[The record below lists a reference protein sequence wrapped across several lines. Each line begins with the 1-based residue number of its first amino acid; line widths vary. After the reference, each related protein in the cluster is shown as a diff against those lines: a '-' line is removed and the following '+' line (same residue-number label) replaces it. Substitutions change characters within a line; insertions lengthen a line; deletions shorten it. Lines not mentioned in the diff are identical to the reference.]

1 MASNW
6 YQLPSADI
14 FAQLNS
20 AETGLESAEALR
32 RLEVYG
38 PNRLEEERRRSR
50 LSVLVAQFANPLI
63 YIILIAA
70 VVTLFFRDYV
80 DAIVILIV
88 VLLNAIIGYVQE
100 YKAEDSVHALKKLVV
115 PRSRVLRDSRERE
128 VDSDQLVPGD
138 VVLLASGAR
147 VPADLRLFETIELHV
162 EEAAL
167 TGESLPAEKL
177 ASPIAQDNLT
187 PGDQRN
193 MAFAGTIVVRGR
205 GTGIVVATG
214 RDTILGQ
221 IAREVQTAT
230 GVTSPLQAKMARFAR
245 LLGLLSAAGT
255 ALIVI
260 LDLLLGTPAPELI
273 KTAVATMVAAIP
285 EALPVVVTV
294 TLAVGVGRM
303 AQRNAVI
310 RRLPAVETLGS
321 TTVICSDKTGTLTR
335 NEMTVRA
342 IYDGEH
348 TYEVTGSGYQPLGE
362 VRPGEALLDPQTSE
376 CLQMILRIGLLCNE
390 SSVVLEDGHWV
401 VRGDPT
407 EGALIVAAMKAGMD
421 VEQES
426 ATFRRVDYVPFE
438 SERGYMATLHQRS
451 NRKWIFVK
459 GAPEKVIEL
468 CTRCA
473 ATEAWKG
480 QEVLHAA
487 QRFAQQ
493 GMRVLAFA
501 FREAP
506 PDMEGLSPEDVEGQ
520 LTLAGLQGMIDP
532 PRPEAIT
539 AVAGCKRAGIR
550 VIMITGDHATTA
562 LAIARA
568 IGIAEEGDEAL
579 TGRELEA
586 LDDEALYERVRDVS
600 VFARVSPQHKL
611 RIVQQ
616 IKRRGEIVAVT
627 GDGVNDAPA
636 LKAAH
641 IGVAMGITG
650 TDVAK
655 ETADMVVADDNF
667 ASIFSAVE
675 EGRVVFDNIRKVTL
689 FLVPAGIA
697 AILATLLAKVLRLP
711 TPYAAVQM
719 LWVNLVTSGLQDVAL
734 AFEPA
739 EAGILG
745 RPPRDPAEGVMSR
758 LMVRRSVLVGVFIA
772 VGAILNFV
780 AARNAGYALT
790 NARTMVMTTTVFFQF
805 FQAWN
810 SRSER
815 ESIFRIGLFSNPLLL
830 FAVVAAVAAQL
841 AVLYVPVLQSVFQTV
856 PLTASEWLGVLAVS
870 ATVVPAVELDKL
882 IQRRQEPHLPAQV

>member
-1 MASNW
+1 
-6 YQLPSADI
+6 
-14 FAQLNS
+14 
-20 AETGLESAEALR
+20 
-32 RLEVYG
+32 
-38 PNRLEEERRRSR
+38 
-50 LSVLVAQFANPLI
+50 
-63 YIILIAA
+63 
-70 VVTLFFRDYV
+70 
-80 DAIVILIV
+80 
-88 VLLNAIIGYVQE
+88 
-100 YKAEDSVHALKKLVV
+100 
-115 PRSRVLRDSRERE
+115 
-128 VDSDQLVPGD
+128 
-138 VVLLASGAR
+138 
-147 VPADLRLFETIELHV
+147 
-162 EEAAL
+162 
-167 TGESLPAEKL
+167 
-177 ASPIAQDNLT
+177 
-187 PGDQRN
+187 
-193 MAFAGTIVVRGR
+193 
-205 GTGIVVATG
+205 
-214 RDTILGQ
+214 
-221 IAREVQTAT
+221 
-230 GVTSPLQAKMARFAR
+230 
-245 LLGLLSAAGT
+245 
-255 ALIVI
+255 
-260 LDLLLGTPAPELI
+260 
-273 KTAVATMVAAIP
+273 
-285 EALPVVVTV
+285 
-294 TLAVGVGRM
+294 
-303 AQRNAVI
+303 
-310 RRLPAVETLGS
+310 
-321 TTVICSDKTGTLTR
+321 
-335 NEMTVRA
+335 
-342 IYDGEH
+342 
-348 TYEVTGSGYQPLGE
+348 
-362 VRPGEALLDPQTSE
+362 
-376 CLQMILRIGLLCNE
+376 
-390 SSVVLEDGHWV
+390 
-401 VRGDPT
+401 
-407 EGALIVAAMKAGMD
+407 
-421 VEQES
+421 
-426 ATFRRVDYVPFE
+426 
-438 SERGYMATLHQRS
+438 
-451 NRKWIFVK
+451 
-459 GAPEKVIEL
+459 
-468 CTRCA
+468 
-473 ATEAWKG
+473 
-480 QEVLHAA
+480 
-487 QRFAQQ
+487 
-493 GMRVLAFA
+493 
-501 FREAP
+501 
-506 PDMEGLSPEDVEGQ
+506 MEGLSPEDVEGQ